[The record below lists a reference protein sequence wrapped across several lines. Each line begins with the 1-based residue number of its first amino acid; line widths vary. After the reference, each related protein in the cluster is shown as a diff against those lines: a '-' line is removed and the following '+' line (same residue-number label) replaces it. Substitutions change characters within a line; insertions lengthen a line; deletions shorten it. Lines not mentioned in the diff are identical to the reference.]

1 MSVLNGKETFEIGL
15 VMAGAISAGAYTAG
29 VIDFLLQALAEW
41 QQLKD
46 KGEGPPHDV
55 KIRVMSGA
63 SAGGMTSAITA
74 AMLNGPFSPVNNL
87 AGNDPPANNPLYDSW
102 VKKIDIKPLLGSDDL
117 RDNKPVVSLLDSTI
131 LGKIAHE
138 ALQFTPTG
146 AMPSYISD
154 ELHLY
159 LTVTNMRGVPYR
171 IAFQGPGAFGHELS
185 MRADHLHFVVGQP
198 NPDNL
203 GVVTLDPNNPGSP
216 CWQKLQQAAL
226 ATGAFPM
233 GLAPRILSRP
243 STDYDSLL
251 WDIPHPD
258 PVNPNSVLY
267 TQQSIK
273 PTWPTEFTPPFDY
286 DFICVDGG
294 LMNNEP
300 LELARRNLARGGFSN
315 PRDPDKVNRAV
326 FMIDPF
332 PSEDPVTKQD
342 VCGYAAY
349 DIIKV
354 FTSMFSSLKQQAR
367 FKPEE
372 LVLAQDEKVYSR
384 WMIAPIRYDAQGK
397 RADYPI
403 ASGMLGGFGGFLSEV
418 FRRHDF
424 QLGRRNCQK
433 FLRETFVIPLE
444 DAKKNPVF
452 KSYNPKQFND
462 YKVTVNGIDCLQIIP
477 VDWLPASKMDVPP
490 LAWDKI
496 PKGDWEDI
504 QGLIKDRL
512 DKVADRLVD
521 TKLEGSCIGQ
531 VMAKLVLFFLK
542 GKMKDS
548 IIAAIEK
555 DLKKYELIL

>member
-1 MSVLNGKETFEIGL
+1 
-15 VMAGAISAGAYTAG
+15 
-29 VIDFLLQALAEW
+29 
-41 QQLKD
+41 
-46 KGEGPPHDV
+46 
-55 KIRVMSGA
+55 
-63 SAGGMTSAITA
+63 MTSAITA
-74 AMLNGPFSPVNNL
+74 AMLNGSFSPVNIC
-87 AGNDPPANNPLYDSW
+87 AGNGTPVNNPLYDSW

-131 LGKIAHE
+131 LGRIAHD
-138 ALQFTPTG
+138 ALQFIPTG
-146 AMPSYISD
+146 VMPSYISD

-171 IAFQGPGAFGHELS
+171 IAFQGPGAFGHEIS
-185 MRADHLHFVVGQP
+185 MRADHLHFVAGQP

-203 GVVTLDPNNPGSP
+203 GVVTLDPNNPGRP

-233 GLAPRILSRP
+233 GLAPRILSCP

-258 PVNPNSVLY
+258 PANPNSILY
-267 TQQSIK
+267 TQQSIP

-326 FMIDPF
+326 LMIDPF
-332 PSEDPVTKQD
+332 PSEDPVTKKD
-342 VCGYAAY
+342 VYGYASY

-418 FRRHDF
+418 FRHHDF

-433 FLRETFVIPLE
+433 FLRETFVIPI
-444 DAKKNPVF
+444 DAAMKNPVF
-452 KSYNPKQFND
+452 SEYHKGNLFQK
-462 YKVTVNGIDCLQIIP
+462 YKVTIDGDEYIQIISISFLP
-477 VDWLPASKMDVPP
+477 VSGIEVPFTE
-490 LAWDKI
+490 WNKI

-504 QGLIKDRL
+504 QVLIKDRL

-521 TKLEGSCIGQ
+521 TKLEGHIFKQ
-531 VMAKLVLFFLK
+531 AMAKLVLFFLK

-548 IIAAIEK
+548 IIAAVEN
-555 DLKKYELIL
+555 DLKKYELI

>member
-1 MSVLNGKETFEIGL
+1 MNASNKKEPFELGL

-29 VIDFLLQALAEW
+29 VIDFLLQTLEEW

-74 AMLNGPFSPVNNL
+74 AMLNGSFSPVDNL
-87 AGNDPPANNPLYDSW
+87 AGDGPHASNPLYDSW

-131 LGKIAHE
+131 LGKIAHD
-138 ALQFTPTG
+138 ALQFTPNG
-146 AMPSYISD
+146 ATPPYIGD

-171 IAFQGPGAFGHELS
+171 VAFQGLGTFGHEIS
-185 MRADHLHFVVGQP
+185 MNADHLHFVAGQP
-198 NPDNL
+198 NPANQ
-203 GVVTLDPNNPGSP
+203 GVVTLDPNNPDSP

-243 STDYDSLL
+243 ATDYDSLQ

-258 PVNPNSVLY
+258 PTNTDSVLY
-267 TQQSIK
+267 TRQSIK

-326 FMIDPF
+326 LMIDPF
-332 PSEDPVTKQD
+332 PSEGPVTKKD

-444 DAKKNPVF
+444 EAKKNPVF
-452 KSYNPKQFND
+452 KSYSPTQFND

-477 VDWLPASKMDVPP
+477 VDWLQASKTDVPP

-504 QGLIKDRL
+504 QGLIKDRM

-521 TKLEGSCIGQ
+521 TKLEGNFIGQ
-531 VMAKLVLFFLK
+531 VVARLGLFFLK

-548 IIAAIEK
+548 IIAAVEK
-555 DLKKYELIL
+555 ELKKYELM